1 MPVKTNYYIC
11 LTNNELFTLYTEEP
25 ILVMYEK
32 AVENDEKLLKLEK
45 PEAIEIDGEM
55 QDTFITIPLDS
66 ILYVLE
72 DAKWKKLAH
81 FGN

>member
-11 LTNNELFTLYTEEP
+11 LTNNELFSLYTEEP

-45 PEAIEIDGEM
+45 AEAIEIDGEM
-55 QDTFITIPLDS
+55 QYTFITIPLDS

-72 DAKWKKLAH
+72 DAK
-81 FGN
+81 

>member
-1 MPVKTNYYIC
+1 MTVKTNYHIC
-11 LTNNELFTLYTEEP
+11 LTNNEYFNLYTEEP
-25 ILVMYEK
+25 ILVMYER

-72 DAKWKKLAH
+72 DA
-81 FGN
+81 

>member
-1 MPVKTNYYIC
+1 MTTKTNYYIC

-45 PEAIEIDGEM
+45 PEPVDINGEK
-55 QDTFITIPLDS
+55 QYTFITIPLDS

-72 DAKWKKLAH
+72 DAK
-81 FGN
+81 

>member
-1 MPVKTNYYIC
+1 MTTKTNYYIC

-45 PEAIEIDGEM
+45 PEDIEIDGEI
-55 QDTFITIPLDS
+55 QPTFITIPLDS

-72 DAKWKKLAH
+72 DA
-81 FGN
+81 

>member
-1 MPVKTNYYIC
+1 MTTKTNYYIC
-11 LTNNELFTLYTEEP
+11 LTNNEVFNLYTEEP
-25 ILVMYEK
+25 ILVMYEQ

-72 DAKWKKLAH
+72 DAK
-81 FGN
+81 

>member
-1 MPVKTNYYIC
+1 MTTKTNYYIC
-11 LTNNELFTLYTEEP
+11 LTNNELFNLYTEEP

-45 PEAIEIDGEM
+45 PEAIEIDGET

-72 DAKWKKLAH
+72 DAK
-81 FGN
+81 

>member
-1 MPVKTNYYIC
+1 MTTKTNYYIC

-45 PEAIEIDGEM
+45 PETLYIDGEK
-55 QDTFITIPLDS
+55 QHTFITIPLDS

-72 DAKWKKLAH
+72 DAK
-81 FGN
+81 

>member
-1 MPVKTNYYIC
+1 MTTKTNYYIC
-11 LTNNELFTLYTEEP
+11 LTNNELITISTETP

-45 PEAIEIDGEM
+45 QETLYIDGEK
-55 QDTFITIPLDS
+55 QYTFITIPLDS

-72 DAKWKKLAH
+72 DA
-81 FGN
+81 

>member
-66 ILYVLE
+66 VLYVLE
-72 DAKWKKLAH
+72 DAK
-81 FGN
+81 

>member
-25 ILVMYEK
+25 IIVMYEK

-72 DAKWKKLAH
+72 DAK
-81 FGN
+81 

>member
-1 MPVKTNYYIC
+1 MTTKTNYYIC

-55 QDTFITIPLDS
+55 QPTFITIPLDS

-72 DAKWKKLAH
+72 DA
-81 FGN
+81 

>member
-11 LTNNELFTLYTEEP
+11 LTNNELFSLYTEEP

-55 QDTFITIPLDS
+55 QYTFITIPLDS

-72 DAKWKKLAH
+72 DAK
-81 FGN
+81 

>member
-1 MPVKTNYYIC
+1 MTVKTNYHIC
-11 LTNNELFTLYTEEP
+11 LTNNEYFNIYTEEP
-25 ILVMYEK
+25 ILVMYEQ

-72 DAKWKKLAH
+72 DAK
-81 FGN
+81 

>member
-1 MPVKTNYYIC
+1 MMTTKTNYYIC

-55 QDTFITIPLDS
+55 QDTFIIIPLDS

-72 DAKWKKLAH
+72 DAKC
-81 FGN
+81 

>member
-1 MPVKTNYYIC
+1 MTTKTNYYIC
-11 LTNNELFTLYTEEP
+11 LTNNEVFTLYTEEP

-72 DAKWKKLAH
+72 DAK
-81 FGN
+81 

>member
-1 MPVKTNYYIC
+1 MTVKTNYHIC
-11 LTNNELFTLYTEEP
+11 LTNNEYFNLYTEEP

-72 DAKWKKLAH
+72 DAK
-81 FGN
+81 

>member
-1 MPVKTNYYIC
+1 MLVKTNYYIC

-72 DAKWKKLAH
+72 DAK
-81 FGN
+81 

>member
-1 MPVKTNYYIC
+1 MTTKTNYYIS
-11 LTNNELFTLYTEEP
+11 LTNNELITISTETP

-45 PEAIEIDGEM
+45 PETLYIDGEK
-55 QDTFITIPLDS
+55 QYTFITIPVDS

-72 DAKWKKLAH
+72 DAK
-81 FGN
+81 

>member
-72 DAKWKKLAH
+72 DA
-81 FGN
+81 N

>member
-1 MPVKTNYYIC
+1 MTTKTNYHIC
-11 LTNNELFTLYTEEP
+11 LTNNEYFNLYTEEP
-25 ILVMYEK
+25 ILVTYERS
-32 AVENDEKLLKLEK
+32 VENDEKLLKLEK

-72 DAKWKKLAH
+72 DAK
-81 FGN
+81 

>member
-1 MPVKTNYYIC
+1 MTSKTNYHIC
-11 LTNNELFTLYTEEP
+11 LTNNEYFNIFTEEP
-25 ILVMYEK
+25 ILVMYEQ

-45 PEAIEIDGEM
+45 PEPLDINGEM

-72 DAKWKKLAH
+72 DAK
-81 FGN
+81 

>member
-1 MPVKTNYYIC
+1 MTTKTNYYIC
-11 LTNNELFTLYTEEP
+11 LTNNELITISTETP

-45 PEAIEIDGEM
+45 PEVIDIDGEK
-55 QDTFITIPLDS
+55 QYTFITIPLDS

-72 DAKWKKLAH
+72 DA
-81 FGN
+81 

>member
-1 MPVKTNYYIC
+1 MTTKTNYYIC
-11 LTNNELFTLYTEEP
+11 LTNNEVFNLYTEEP

-45 PEAIEIDGEM
+45 AEDIEIDGEM
-55 QDTFITIPLDS
+55 QPTFITIPLDS

-72 DAKWKKLAH
+72 DAK
-81 FGN
+81 

>member
-1 MPVKTNYYIC
+1 MTTKTYYHIC
-11 LTNNELFTLYTEEP
+11 LTNNEYFNLYTEEP

-45 PEAIEIDGEM
+45 PQPIEMDGLM

-72 DAKWKKLAH
+72 DV
-81 FGN
+81 N

>member
-1 MPVKTNYYIC
+1 MTTKTNYYIC
-11 LTNNELFTLYTEEP
+11 LTNNELITISTETP

-55 QDTFITIPLDS
+55 QYTFITIPLDS

-72 DAKWKKLAH
+72 DA
-81 FGN
+81 

>member
-1 MPVKTNYYIC
+1 MTTKTNYHIC
-11 LTNNELFTLYTEEP
+11 LTNNEVFNLYTEEP
-25 ILVMYEK
+25 ILVMYEQ

-45 PEAIEIDGEM
+45 AEAIEIDGEM

-72 DAKWKKLAH
+72 DAK
-81 FGN
+81 